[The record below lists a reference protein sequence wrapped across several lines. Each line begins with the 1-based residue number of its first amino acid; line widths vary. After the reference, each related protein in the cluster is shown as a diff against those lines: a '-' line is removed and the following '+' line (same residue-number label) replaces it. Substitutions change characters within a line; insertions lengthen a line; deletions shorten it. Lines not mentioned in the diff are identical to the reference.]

1 MTSYKKIDLLK
12 LKLIDEE
19 LQYDGEIIYIKTPK
33 IKTSNIDDGCIT
45 LEYENEK
52 FKELINYI
60 LRLHSG
66 KNVLQ
71 ESEKILFKVHPN
83 CKFFDSCCQKTQ
95 VYNLRDKNTAI
106 CILTFSTGVFY
117 VYQYLKLD

>member
-19 LQYDGEIIYIKTPK
+19 LRYNGEKIYIKTPK
-33 IKTSNIDDGCIT
+33 IKTSNIDNECIT

-60 LRLHSG
+60 VKLYSG

-71 ESEKILFKVHPN
+71 ESEKILFKIHPN
-83 CKFFDSCCQKTQ
+83 CKFFDSCYKKMEM
-95 VYNLRDKNTAI
+95 YNLREKNTAI
-106 CILTFSTGVFY
+106 CILTFSQGVLY